1 MAEQDRS
8 AAHEGKLRIE
18 YAERYTFSSALG
30 SGSCVRGPL
39 ERVGRSIMRLA
50 PLVVWGALLLS
61 PLRSQA
67 ATLTT
72 TQTLQATIVPLGGL
86 FTVASPLALTRT
98 GTTFNGFVGTMTPS
112 PTFAVEGVEER
123 QVVCF

>member
-1 MAEQDRS
+1 
-8 AAHEGKLRIE
+8 
-18 YAERYTFSSALG
+18 
-30 SGSCVRGPL
+30 
-39 ERVGRSIMRLA
+39 MRLA